1 MEKGIKGSDVYNA
14 SAIENPLVSLSA
26 LLTRGADEMAIKK
39 MVNYILSE
47 PTQKDLEDLIVL
59 AFQTRDIRG
68 GKGERDL
75 SRYIFEVLLTHN
87 EYFELTLAL
96 LDLMPEYGCWQD
108 LFKLASNTPLQ
119 TLSTL
124 ERIVRNQIEKDEDAL
139 KIRLNPI
146 WGGEELPKIS
156 LLAKWMPREG
166 DKLANEMASA
176 LFPGS
181 MFHGTRM
188 KLYRKKISAL
198 NKAINTVEVNMCGKD
213 WSHIVPNNVPG
224 RALNKY
230 VKAFLNEKAP
240 TKKWQFVHSGQPR
253 YPGDQD
259 RVACRENF
267 KKHFSDIANGKLVA
281 KGADTLFPH
290 EVIKKAYN
298 ILEESCN
305 CQCDSDTTCDNHT
318 ECQYLNGVWTSMVE
332 AAKEGG
338 GLGSSLAMCDFS
350 GSMHSGASGD
360 TPYWVSMAL
369 GLLISEVTTNEFKNT
384 FLTFDSMP
392 RLHKLPDTKD
402 LFTKLRSFNP
412 RSMSQGT
419 STDFQKAM
427 DLVLEQCKASR
438 VKPGD
443 EPERLIVLTD
453 MGWDQACGSSECSGY
468 TGNQYRHVV
477 KTDKWQTHIEMI
489 RESFKRAGED
499 MWGIAW
505 KMPTIVI
512 WNIAASCKDFHAKS
526 DTEGVI
532 MLSGWSPSLFK
543 ILQTEGV
550 ISPEKA
556 LDAQLDNGRYD
567 PVRIRIREFYA
578 REGIVLRTPSKTS
591 LVDLY

>member
-39 MVNYILSE
+39 MVNHILSE

-75 SRYIFEVLLTHN
+75 SRYIFEALLNHSD
-87 EYFELTLAL
+87 YSKLTLTL
-96 LDLMPEYGCWQD
+96 LDLVPEYGCWQD
-108 LFKLASNTPLQ
+108 LFKLASTTQALYKI
-119 TLSTL
+119 SD
-124 ERIVRNQIEKDEDAL
+124 IVTKQIKKDETAL
-139 KIRLNPI
+139 EIRRKST
-146 WGGEELPKIS
+146 WGGEELPQIS

-166 DKLANEMASA
+166 DKLANEIATI
-176 LFPGS
+176 LIPGS

-188 KLYRKKISAL
+188 KLYRKKISTL
-198 NKAINTVEVNMCGKD
+198 NKAINTVEIKMCGKE
-213 WSHIVPNNVPG
+213 WSSIPPNTVPG
-224 RALNKY
+224 RALNNY
-230 VKAFLNEKAP
+230 VKAFLNEQLSKR
-240 TKKWQFVHSGQPR
+240 KIR
-253 YPGDQD
+253 YTSLRHPEDQD
-259 RVACRENF
+259 RMACRENF
-267 KKHFSDIANGKLVA
+267 KKHFSDIAKGKLVA

-290 EVIKKAYN
+290 EVIKKAVN

-305 CQCDSDTTCDNHT
+305 CQCDSDITCDSHT
-318 ECQYLNGVWTSMVE
+318 ECQYLNGVWTSMVNT
-332 AAKEGG
+332 AKEGG
-338 GLGSSLAMCDFS
+338 GLGRSLAMCDFS
-350 GSMHSGASGD
+350 GSMHSGTTGD

-384 FLTFDSMP
+384 FLTFDSNP

-402 LFTKLRSFNP
+402 LFTKLRSFDP
-412 RSMSQGT
+412 RIMSQGT

-453 MGWDQACGSSECSGY
+453 MAWDLACGSAEYSAY

-477 KTDKWQTHIEMI
+477 KTDTWQTHIEMI

-499 MWGIAW
+499 MWGVGW

-512 WNIAASCKDFHAKS
+512 WNIAASCKDFHA
-526 DTEGVI
+526 TATTPGVV

-543 ILQTEGV
+543 ILQTEGT

-556 LDAQLDNGRYD
+556 LHFQLDNERYD
-567 PVRIRIREFYA
+567 PVRVRIGEFYSKQRA
-578 REGIVLRTPSKTS
+578 MSLRTPSKTS
-591 LVDLY
+591 LVDLS

>member
-14 SAIENPLVSLSA
+14 SVIENPLVSLSA

-39 MVNYILSE
+39 MVNQILSE
-47 PTQKDLEDLIVL
+47 STQKDLEDLIVL

-75 SRYIFEVLLTHN
+75 SRYIFEALLN
-87 EYFELTLAL
+87 NSDYSKLTITL
-96 LDLMPEYGCWQD
+96 LDLVPEYGCWQD
-108 LFKLASNTPLQ
+108 LFKLASTTQALDKVCDIVKKQINSDDAALEIRKK
-119 TLSTL
+119 ST
-124 ERIVRNQIEKDEDAL
+124 
-139 KIRLNPI
+139 
-146 WGGEELPKIS
+146 WGGEQMPQIS

-166 DKLANEMASA
+166 DKLANEMATI
-176 LFPGS
+176 LIPGN

-188 KLYRKKISAL
+188 KLYRKKISTL
-198 NKAINTVEVNMCGKD
+198 NKAINTVEIKMCGKE
-213 WSHIVPNNVPG
+213 WSSIPPNTVPG
-224 RALNKY
+224 RALNNY
-230 VKAFLNEKAP
+230 VKAFLNEQLSKR
-240 TKKWQFVHSGQPR
+240 KIR
-253 YPGDQD
+253 YTSLRHPEDQD
-259 RVACRENF
+259 RMACRENF
-267 KKHFSDIANGKLVA
+267 KKHFSDIAKGKLVA

-290 EVIKKAYN
+290 EVIKKAVN

-305 CQCDSDTTCDNHT
+305 CQCDSDITCDNHT
-318 ECQYLNGVWTSMVE
+318 ECQYLNGVWTSMVN
-332 AAKEGG
+332 AAKESG
-338 GLGSSLAMCDFS
+338 GLGRSLAMCDFS
-350 GSMHSGASGD
+350 GSMHSGTTGD

-384 FLTFDSMP
+384 FLTFDSNP

-402 LFTKLRSFNP
+402 LFTKLRSFDP
-412 RSMSQGT
+412 RIMSQGT

-453 MGWDQACGSSECSGY
+453 MAWDLACGSAEYSAY

-477 KTDKWQTHIEMI
+477 KTDTWQTHIEMI

-499 MWGIAW
+499 MWGVAW

-512 WNIAASCKDFHAKS
+512 WNIAASCKDFHA
-526 DTEGVI
+526 TATTPGVV

-543 ILQTEGV
+543 ILQTEGT
-550 ISPEKA
+550 ISPQKA
-556 LDAQLDNGRYD
+556 LHFQLDNERYD
-567 PVRIRIREFYA
+567 PVRVRIGEFYSKQRA
-578 REGIVLRTPSKTS
+578 MSLRTPSKTS
-591 LVDLY
+591 LVDLS